1 MKNNT
6 IKYPGIIIIAVFSL
20 MAVASATKKPAASNT
35 TYYVSAFVRP
45 EADEKLEKADKL
57 AFLKNNKNPTIVL
70 RVPNSISSVVSENKS
85 MQGSSNI
92 YNAIEKE
99 LFKAGFAVRDRAL
112 FEQVLDKNYG
122 KDISVGK
129 VDYSKINELTETDLI
144 LELSGFEYVPIHQK
158 QFNYTLTTGKKKK
171 QKTTDYTLTC
181 NNELTL
187 YCLKMEFRLIKVKDN
202 DLVGDYTF
210 NYSPCE
216 KQYCYFNINVLN
228 NPAAGVYNSCT
239 SLTDPVQN
247 RQLVNPSDFIPND
260 KLQEFVR
267 RSTQQLIQGIL
278 K

>member
-171 QKTTDYTLTC
+171 QKT
-181 NNELTL
+181 
-187 YCLKMEFRLIKVKDN
+187 
-202 DLVGDYTF
+202 
-210 NYSPCE
+210 
-216 KQYCYFNINVLN
+216 
-228 NPAAGVYNSCT
+228 
-239 SLTDPVQN
+239 
-247 RQLVNPSDFIPND
+247 
-260 KLQEFVR
+260 
-267 RSTQQLIQGIL
+267 
-278 K
+278 